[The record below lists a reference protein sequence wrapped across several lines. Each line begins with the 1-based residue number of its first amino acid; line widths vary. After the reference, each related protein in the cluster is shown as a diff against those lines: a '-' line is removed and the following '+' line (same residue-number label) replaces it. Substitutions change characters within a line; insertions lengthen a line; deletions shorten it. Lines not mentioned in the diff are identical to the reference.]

1 MARFFNLPRSRQVLA
16 AIAAAGV
23 VAGSLRL
30 GDLLRTAG
38 QVTAYATVG
47 LAVGA
52 IALAAGAVRTD
63 AELRT
68 ASPPPAGQLAR
79 QRLAGLAQVKVE
91 RLSGPGEMLRVEVHN
106 RSERAMTNVY
116 VWADARGVRGHYAAG
131 VPVDDAQARRMANV
145 PRDGDLF
152 WQLRVVRPGQ
162 HAFFTQLTHLSP
174 QPVAARADADI
185 TAFAEFTDAGGVWW
199 RCDEDG
205 RVTRQQPGEPPP
217 GAAGRGGGG
226 EGHSTAESPRSRP
239 GVITPAAAVR
249 VLARA
254 RRLLV
259 RRHGRAGPGIPRP
272 GHDEHAVVSRPPP
285 VPSRPPP
292 PRPPG
297 ARPIH

>member
-16 AIAAAGV
+16 AIAAAGLV
-23 VAGSLRL
+23 TGCLRL
-30 GDLLRTAG
+30 GGLLGTAA
-38 QVTAYATVG
+38 QVTAYATAVLACGVVG
-47 LAVGA
+47 
-52 IALAAGAVRTD
+52 LAAGAVGMY
-63 AELRT
+63 AEQRT
-68 ASPPPAGQLAR
+68 ANQQLAGQLAR
-79 QRLAGLAQVKVE
+79 QKVAGLAQVKVE

-106 RSERAMTNVY
+106 GSERAITNVY

-145 PRDGDLF
+145 PHDGDLC

-185 TAFAEFTDAGGVWW
+185 TAFAEFTDADGVWW

-205 RVTRQQPGEPPP
+205 RVSRRQPGEPPP
-217 GAAGRGGGG
+217 GAAGRGGAGG
-226 EGHSTAESPRSRP
+226 GHSTAESPRSRP
-239 GVITPAAAVR
+239 GVRTRAAAVQ

-259 RRHGRAGPGIPRP
+259 RQHAGAGAGIPRP
-272 GHDEHAVVSRPPP
+272 GQDENAVVSRH
-285 VPSRPPP
+285 R
-292 PRPPG
+292 R
-297 ARPIH
+297 